1 VRYTQLVVHLYTR
14 TSLTSSCARVLGM
27 IGLNKQGI
35 AIDIGR
41 FVQGFTSIQLLSR
54 LCLGLKEDVPN
65 SVRHMGLS
73 PHPCHTPHYW
83 RCVQQLLKATRV
95 VAWLGTES
103 VDDVNAFQYIKRY
116 LSRGMLV
123 RTISQVSSTQ
133 KNAWFDSH
141 LTKWKDILNL
151 CNRRY

>member
-1 VRYTQLVVHLYTR
+1 
-14 TSLTSSCARVLGM
+14 
-27 IGLNKQGI
+27 
-35 AIDIGR
+35 
-41 FVQGFTSIQLLSR
+41 
-54 LCLGLKEDVPN
+54 
-65 SVRHMGLS
+65 
-73 PHPCHTPHYW
+73 
-83 RCVQQLLKATRV
+83 
-95 VAWLGTES
+95 

-151 CNRRY
+151 CNRRYWTRLLVVQELALAAQVFLCYDSMTLDARNL